1 MQDSG
6 LSLLEYTL
14 NFALNTQEIDKVL
27 VGVHSEKQLKE
38 IIQSVKVQDSLNA
51 YPINDINLINP
62 SLWKI

>member
-1 MQDSG
+1 
-6 LSLLEYTL
+6 LEYTL

-38 IIQSVKVQDSLNA
+38 IIQSVKEQDSLNA

-62 SLWKI
+62 SFWKI